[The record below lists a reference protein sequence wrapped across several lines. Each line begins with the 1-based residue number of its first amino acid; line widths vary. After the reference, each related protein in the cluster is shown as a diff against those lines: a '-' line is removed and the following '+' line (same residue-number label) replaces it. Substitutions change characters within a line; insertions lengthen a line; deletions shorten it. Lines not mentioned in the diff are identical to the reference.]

1 MKKILIAAFSLMLL
15 SPAVF
20 AAQSNSAVDD
30 DDNIAPTAT
39 PKKVDMR
46 PGQLGN
52 LPATLAGKKIIT
64 TEQLQ
69 GTAGTVG
76 KMGKNNTVVIVNESQ
91 PGVKVGKYLPSNKNA
106 NDNTVQIPGVP
117 GGVVIQEGDGKKTHK
132 NINSRSDEILGGD
145 NF

>member
-1 MKKILIAAFSLMLL
+1 MKKVLIAAFSLMLL

-20 AAQSNSAVDD
+20 AAQSNLADD
-30 DDNIAPTAT
+30 DDNIAPTAS

-69 GTAGTVG
+69 GAAGTVG
-76 KMGKNNTVVIVNESQ
+76 KTGKNNTVVIVNESQ
-91 PGVKVGKYLPSNKNA
+91 PGVKVGKFLPSNKNA
-106 NDNTVQIPGVP
+106 NDNTAQIPGVP
-117 GGVVIQEGDGKKTHK
+117 GGVVIQEGSGKKNHK